1 METGQIG
8 NDNGHN
14 NIFGRS
20 VQGTALISNGL
31 SEFRNKRVLMLQ
43 GPVGPFFARLAV
55 DLTHAGAV
63 VYKVNFNGGDWLF
76 SRSTAFSGVFNFQ
89 GRLGDWPAYL
99 NDLLRRLNIDTV
111 FLFGDCRPIHVAARD
126 VIRQSGARV
135 GVFEEGYLRPDYI
148 TLERDGVNNNSWL
161 PSDPAFYLKQPKRK
175 LPTAQSLGST
185 YGQGAKWGMMY
196 FAAATFGRMFFRYYQ
211 HHRRLGFADG
221 PSWVVSFGRKHV
233 YQRSE
238 QHVLPVLTGVQ
249 SGNFFLVSLQTK
261 GDAQMSVHSRFKSVD
276 AFIEYV
282 MQSFKQH
289 SPPGCVLAIKHHPLD
304 RGYSDYTQLIDRLT
318 QQHQLQERCH
328 YIHDQHLP
336 TLLEHARGVVV
347 VNSTVGL
354 SAVGEG
360 VPVKVCGKS
369 IYDIKGLT
377 FQGPLS
383 DFWNHA
389 REAVPNAALYKAFRS
404 YLISHTQHQGSF
416 YKQLPDVSY
425 KSGVL
430 WADHG
435 LTASH
440 HEGQGKRPTHR
451 QQDQP
456 SGFEPA
462 HRDKT

>member
-1 METGQIG
+1 M
-8 NDNGHN
+8 
-14 NIFGRS
+14 
-20 VQGTALISNGL
+20 ISNGL

-43 GPVGPFFARLAV
+43 GPVGPFFARLGLDMV
-55 DLTHAGAV
+55 YAGAV
-63 VYKVNFNGGDWLF
+63 VFKVNFNGGDWLF
-76 SRSTAFSGVFNFQ
+76 SHCAAFAGVFNYT
-89 GRLGDWPAYL
+89 GELGDWPGYL
-99 NDLLRRLNIDTV
+99 SDLLQRLNIDTV
-111 FLFGDCRPIHVAARD
+111 FLFGDCRPIHAAARD

-161 PSDPAFYLKQPKRK
+161 PNDPAFYLKQPKRK
-175 LPTAQSLGST
+175 LATAQSLGSV
-185 YGQGAKWGMMY
+185 YGQAAKWGMMY
-196 FAAATFGRMFFRYYQ
+196 FAAATFGQMFFRHYQ

-221 PSWVVSFGRKHV
+221 PFWVLSFGRKHF
-233 YQRSE
+233 YKQSE
-238 QHVLPVLTGVQ
+238 QHVLPALTGLQ

-276 AFIEYV
+276 AFIEHV
-282 MQSFKQH
+282 MQSFAQH
-289 SPPGCVLAIKHHPLD
+289 APSGCLLAIKHHPLD
-304 RGYSDYTQLIDRLT
+304 RGYSDYTQLIDRLK
-318 QQHQLQERCH
+318 QQYQLQERCH

-336 TLLEHARGVVV
+336 TLLAHARGVVV

-377 FQGPLS
+377 FQGALT

-389 REAVPNAALYKAFRS
+389 RKAVPNAALYKAFRS
-404 YLISHTQHQGSF
+404 YLIAHTQHQGSF

-451 QQDQP
+451 QQEQP
-456 SGFEPA
+456 AGFEPA
-462 HRDKT
+462 HHDNT